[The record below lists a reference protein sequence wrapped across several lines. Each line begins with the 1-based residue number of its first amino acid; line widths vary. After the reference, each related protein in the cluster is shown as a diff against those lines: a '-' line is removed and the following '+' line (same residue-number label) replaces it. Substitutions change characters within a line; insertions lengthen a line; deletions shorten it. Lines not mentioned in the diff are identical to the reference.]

1 MVISLKAVISK
12 KGKLRKGRIS
22 QTRNLQKPES
32 LIVGISQLL
41 VRITEEE
48 RECLPDFVILCSC
61 YCPR

>member
-12 KGKLRKGRIS
+12 KGNLRKGRIS
-22 QTRNLQKPES
+22 KSRNLQKPET

-48 RECLPDFVILCSC
+48 RECLQIL
-61 YCPR
+61 